1 MEETVKLSTEV
12 DEKPLVCLFFGEGEL
27 SMDSLGEATAEDIFG
42 ESAPEEETDENE
54 ELNDADDEVN
64 PDDIF
69 KEEDNQEIVG
79 EEDDKSKEKEESPES
94 KDLGSSPKKS
104 QFYSS
109 ALKALKD
116 DGILPDLEEDF
127 ITNVKTPEDFAEAIE
142 KQVAARLS
150 ESEKRIKEA
159 LDNNVQIDDVKRFEN
174 AINYLNSIEDDA
186 LEADDEAGETLRKQI
201 IYQDYINKGF
211 KPERAE
217 KEVTKAFNAG
227 TDIEDAKLALESNKE
242 HFKDEYNN
250 VIEDKKK
257 ETLKLKQERE
267 RQAKD
272 FQRKVL
278 ETESPFDIK
287 IDKLTRQKIYEN
299 AIKPVHKE
307 KDGQVLT
314 TIQKYSKDNPL
325 DAEYY
330 LSLFYTMTDGFKNI
344 DKFVGQKVN
353 KAKKSA
359 LNELENKLKNTPL
372 TGDGS
377 VDFDFGKTD
386 EQSFFKDLKINI

>member
-1 MEETVKLSTEV
+1 MEEIKLSTMA
-12 DEKPLVCLFFGEGEL
+12 EKKPMVCLFFDDGEL
-27 SMDSLGEATAEDIFG
+27 TMDSLGEATAEDIFG
-42 ESAPEEETDENE
+42 ESVPEETDENNE
-54 ELNDADDEVN
+54 TTDADDEVN
-64 PDDIF
+64 PDEIF

-79 EEDDKSKEKEESPES
+79 GEDDNKETAEQPES
-94 KDLGSSPKKS
+94 KSKGSSPKTT
-104 QFYSS
+104 FYSS

-116 DGILPDLEEDF
+116 DGILPDLEEEF
-127 ITNVKTPEDFAEAIE
+127 ITNVKSPEDFAEAIE
-142 KQVAARLS
+142 RQVAARMS
-150 ESEKRIKEA
+150 ESERRIKEA

-174 AINYLNSIEDDA
+174 AINYLDSIEDDA
-186 LEADDEAGETLRKQI
+186 LEADDEAGESLRKQI

-217 KEVTKAFNAG
+217 KEVTKAFNSG
-227 TDIEDAKLALESNKE
+227 TDIEDAKAALESNKE
-242 HFKDEYNN
+242 HFKDEYDNL
-250 VIEDKKK
+250 IEDKKK
-257 ETLKLKQERE
+257 ETLRLKKERE
-267 RQAKD
+267 AQAKE
-272 FQRKVL
+272 FQKKVL

-299 AIKPVHKE
+299 AIKPIHKD

-314 TIQKYSKDNPL
+314 AIQKYSKDNPM

-372 TGDGS
+372 NGDGS

>member
-1 MEETVKLSTEV
+1 MIKLSTEV
-12 DEKPLVCLFFGEGEL
+12 DERPKVCLFFDDGEL
-27 SMDSLGEATAEDIFG
+27 TMDSLGEATAEDIFG
-42 ESAPEEETDENE
+42 ESAPEETDKNDEIT
-54 ELNDADDEVN
+54 DADDEVN
-64 PDDIF
+64 PDEIF

-79 EEDDKSKEKEESPES
+79 GEDNNKETAEQPES
-94 KDLGSSPKKS
+94 KSKGSSPKTT
-104 QFYSS
+104 FYSS

-116 DGILPDLEEDF
+116 DGILPDLEEEF
-127 ITNVKTPEDFAEAIE
+127 ITNVKSPEDFAEAIE
-142 KQVAARLS
+142 KQVAARMS
-150 ESEKRIKEA
+150 ESERRIKEA

-174 AINYLNSIEDDA
+174 AINYLDSIEDDA
-186 LEADDEAGETLRKQI
+186 LEADDEAGESLRKQI

-217 KEVTKAFNAG
+217 KEVAKAFNAG
-227 TDIEDAKLALESNKE
+227 TDIEDAKAALESNKE
-242 HFKDEYNN
+242 HFKDEYDNL
-250 VIEDKKK
+250 IEDKKK
-257 ETLKLKQERE
+257 ETLKLKKERE
-267 RQAKD
+267 AQAKE
-272 FQRKVL
+272 FQKKVL

-299 AIKPVHKE
+299 AVKPIHKD

-314 TIQKYSKDNPL
+314 TIQKYSKDNPI

-372 TGDGS
+372 NGDGS

>member
-1 MEETVKLSTEV
+1 MEEIKLSTV
-12 DEKPLVCLFFGEGEL
+12 AEKTPMVCLFFDDGEL
-27 SMDSLGEATAEDIFG
+27 TMDSLGEATAEDIFG
-42 ESAPEEETDENE
+42 ESAPEETDESGE
-54 ELNDADDEVN
+54 ITDADGEVN
-64 PDDIF
+64 PDEIF

-79 EEDDKSKEKEESPES
+79 GEDDNKETAEQPES
-94 KDLGSSPKKS
+94 KSKGSSPKTT
-104 QFYSS
+104 FYSS

-116 DGILPDLEEDF
+116 DGILPDLEEEF
-127 ITNVKTPEDFAEAIE
+127 ITNVKSPEDFAEAIE
-142 KQVAARLS
+142 KQVAARMS
-150 ESEKRIKEA
+150 ESERRIKEA

-174 AINYLNSIEDDA
+174 AINYLDSIEDDA
-186 LEADDEAGETLRKQI
+186 LEADDEAGESLRKQI

-217 KEVTKAFNAG
+217 KEVAKAFNAG
-227 TDIEDAKLALESNKE
+227 TDIEDAKAALESNKE
-242 HFKDEYNN
+242 HFKDEYDNL
-250 VIEDKKK
+250 IEDRKK
-257 ETLKLKQERE
+257 ETLKLKKERE
-267 RQAKD
+267 AQAKE
-272 FQRKVL
+272 FQKKVL

-299 AIKPVHKE
+299 AIKPIHKD
-307 KDGQVLT
+307 KDGRVLT
-314 TIQKYSKDNPL
+314 TIQKYTKDNPM

-372 TGDGS
+372 NGDGS
-377 VDFDFGKTD
+377 VDFDFGKDD